1 MGGIARSHA
10 GADTA
15 TRPWAIVPPATLTYG
30 RGSIDNVRS
39 QRRLSI
45 MAKAI
50 EVTDST
56 FEQEVLQSTQP
67 VLVDFWAVWCG
78 PCRAVAPIVEEIA
91 GDYEGKLKVMKLDVD
106 DNPRTAVAYG
116 VQSIPTLLVFKD
128 GKPAERI
135 IGAVPKKVIVDKL
148 QSVMP

>member
-1 MGGIARSHA
+1 MG
-10 GADTA
+10 
-15 TRPWAIVPPATLTYG
+15 
-30 RGSIDNVRS
+30 
-39 QRRLSI
+39 
-45 MAKAI
+45 KAI

-78 PCRAVAPIVEEIA
+78 PCRAVAPIVEELA
-91 GDYEGKLKVMKLDVD
+91 GEYEGKLKVMKLDVD
-106 DNPRTAVAYG
+106 DNPRTAVTYG

-135 IGAVPKKVIVDKL
+135 VGAVPKKVIVDKL

>member
-1 MGGIARSHA
+1 MG
-10 GADTA
+10 
-15 TRPWAIVPPATLTYG
+15 
-30 RGSIDNVRS
+30 
-39 QRRLSI
+39 
-45 MAKAI
+45 KAI

-78 PCRAVAPIVEEIA
+78 PCRTVAPIVEEIA
-91 GDYEGKLKVMKLDVD
+91 GEYEGKLKVMKLDVD
-106 DNPRTAVAYG
+106 DNPRTAVTYG

>member
-1 MGGIARSHA
+1 
-10 GADTA
+10 
-15 TRPWAIVPPATLTYG
+15 
-30 RGSIDNVRS
+30 
-39 QRRLSI
+39 

-56 FEQEVLQSTQP
+56 FEQEVLQSPQP

-78 PCRAVAPIVEEIA
+78 PCRAVAPVVEEIA

-106 DNPRTAVAYG
+106 DNPRTAAAYG

-135 IGAVPKKVIVDKL
+135 IGAVPKKAIVDKL
-148 QSVMP
+148 QSVMS

>member
-1 MGGIARSHA
+1 
-10 GADTA
+10 
-15 TRPWAIVPPATLTYG
+15 
-30 RGSIDNVRS
+30 
-39 QRRLSI
+39 
-45 MAKAI
+45 MAKPL

-56 FEQEVLQSTQP
+56 FEQEVLQSKQP

-78 PCRAVAPIVEEIA
+78 PCKAIAPIVEELA

-106 DNPRTAVAYG
+106 DNPRTATTYG

-135 IGAVPKKVIVDKL
+135 VGAVPKKVIVDKL
-148 QSVMP
+148 QGMVA

>member
-1 MGGIARSHA
+1 MA
-10 GADTA
+10 TA
-15 TRPWAIVPPATLTYG
+15 L
-30 RGSIDNVRS
+30 
-39 QRRLSI
+39 
-45 MAKAI
+45 

-67 VLVDFWAVWCG
+67 VLVDFWAAWCG
-78 PCRAVAPIVEEIA
+78 PCRAVAPVVEEIA

-106 DNPRTAVAYG
+106 DNARTAVAYG

-135 IGAVPKKVIVDKL
+135 VGAVPKKVIVDKL
-148 QSVMP
+148 QGVMA

>member
-1 MGGIARSHA
+1 MGKPR
-10 GADTA
+10 
-15 TRPWAIVPPATLTYG
+15 
-30 RGSIDNVRS
+30 
-39 QRRLSI
+39 
-45 MAKAI
+45 

-78 PCRAVAPIVEEIA
+78 PCKAIAPIVEELA
-91 GDYEGKLKVMKLDVD
+91 GEYEGKLKVMKLDVD
-106 DNPRTAVAYG
+106 DNPRTATTYG

-135 IGAVPKKVIVDKL
+135 VGAVPKKVIVDKL
-148 QSVMP
+148 QGVVA

>member
-1 MGGIARSHA
+1 MG
-10 GADTA
+10 
-15 TRPWAIVPPATLTYG
+15 
-30 RGSIDNVRS
+30 
-39 QRRLSI
+39 
-45 MAKAI
+45 KAI

-78 PCRAVAPIVEEIA
+78 PCRAVAPIVEELA
-91 GDYEGKLKVMKLDVD
+91 GEYEGKLKVMKLDVD
-106 DNPRTAVAYG
+106 DNPRTAGAYG